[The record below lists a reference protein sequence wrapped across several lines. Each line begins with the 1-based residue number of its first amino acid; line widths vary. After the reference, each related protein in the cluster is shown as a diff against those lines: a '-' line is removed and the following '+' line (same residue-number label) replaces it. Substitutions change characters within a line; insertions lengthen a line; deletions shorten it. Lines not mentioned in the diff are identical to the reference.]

1 MKQRLQTAGL
11 LALTAVL
18 VLPAA
23 AKAQLAP
30 RFLPRG
36 DLIPTVL
43 ADPREP
49 VMGGRLII
57 VGEGATRFG
66 SGVEGEANIGH
77 TLPVYVISGTSPDR
91 AVVLGIQG
99 GVFGRFSLDTH
110 ERDLISTDW
119 VFAIPLLIRRES
131 HWVRIRYRHISSH
144 LGDEYAKR
152 FGVERS
158 DYSRDDIGATVYRS
172 VASGVGL
179 YGGGSIGLNVHPRDA
194 DRLAFSGGIELK
206 DVRPDHSTR
215 LFGGADVYVDQ
226 DSSWRPRVNLQAGV
240 RFFADRQNSIRL
252 VGEFLNGPSPQG
264 EFHRDDATLITL
276 GLYLD
281 L

>member
-1 MKQRLQTAGL
+1 MKQRTHTVGVLM
-11 LALTAVL
+11 LAALM

-23 AKAQLAP
+23 AGAQLTP

-36 DLIPTVL
+36 NLIPSVL

-66 SGVEGEANIGH
+66 SGVEGEADIGH
-77 TLPVYVISGTSPDR
+77 TLPVYVLSGSSPDE
-91 AVVLGIQG
+91 AVVVGIQG
-99 GVFGRFSLDTH
+99 GVFARFSLDTH
-110 ERDLISTDW
+110 QRDLISTDW
-119 VFAIPLLIRRES
+119 VFSIPLLILRES

-144 LGDEYAKR
+144 LGDEYAER

-158 DYSRDDIGATVYRS
+158 DYSRDDLGVTAYRTVAT
-172 VASGVGL
+172 GVGL
-179 YGGGSIGLNVHPRDA
+179 YGGGSIGFNVHPRDA
-194 DRLAFSGGIELK
+194 DRLALSGGIELK
-206 DVRPDHSTR
+206 DTRPNHSTR

-240 RFFADRQNSIRL
+240 RFFADRPNSIRL
-252 VGEFLNGPSPQG
+252 VGEFLTGPSPQG
-264 EFHRDDATLITL
+264 EFHRDNATLITL
-276 GLYLD
+276 GLYLE